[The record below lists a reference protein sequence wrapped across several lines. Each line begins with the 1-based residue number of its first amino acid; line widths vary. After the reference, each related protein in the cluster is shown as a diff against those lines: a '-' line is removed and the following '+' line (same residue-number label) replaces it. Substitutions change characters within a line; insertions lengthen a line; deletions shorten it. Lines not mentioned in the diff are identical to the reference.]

1 MSSEPLKPPPQPEKQ
16 RGSWLPIA
24 LALVLCSG
32 VFVVISFL
40 TLGVFTPVL
49 VIAGVLLAITG
60 LHYCVWGWWL
70 GGILREAEDEES
82 DEER

>member
-1 MSSEPLKPPPQPEKQ
+1 MSSEQLKPPPPEQ
-16 RGSWLPIA
+16 QRRGSWLPII

-32 VFVVISFL
+32 VFGVISFL

-49 VIAGVLLAITG
+49 VIAGLLLAITG

-70 GGILREAEDEES
+70 GGVLRAAEEEET
-82 DEER
+82 EEQ